1 MPNIL
6 ADAEAYV
13 KAFFNEKISPKYVFH
28 DYTHTAQVVDA
39 ARVLAESYSLS
50 EKDQQLLQLA
60 AWFHDTGY
68 TEGTEDHET
77 RSASFAQAYLQEK
90 VSENDLER
98 VVECIYATRMPQTP
112 ETLQEQILCDA
123 DLSHL
128 GMKNYWDRTG
138 KIREEFAK
146 ARNIIMNEQDWID
159 FEINFMVNH
168 EYHTKAGRELF
179 DTRKAK
185 HIEQL
190 LKQRRRLNPDAPP
203 TEYELM
209 INTQGESSESLK
221 KTLSKTEKEL
231 NQARLSR
238 GVETMYR
245 TTYGTNNNL
254 SRMAD
259 SKANMMLSIN
269 TIVISIIV
277 SNLIPRLSDNHRLV
291 IPTALLLLTCLL
303 SMIFATLSTR
313 PKITEGTVTKEDI
326 KEKRANLL
334 FFGNFH
340 NMQLQDYQWG
350 INEML
355 KDPEFLYN
363 TMSKDL
369 YFLGIV
375 LAKKYTYLSYCYSI
389 FMWGLIVSVISFIIA
404 FAV

>member
-1 MPNIL
+1 MSNIL
-6 ADAEAYV
+6 KEVEAHV
-13 KAFFNEKISPKYVFH
+13 KTFFHENVSAQYVFH
-28 DYTHTAQVVDA
+28 DYMHTVQVVEA
-39 ARVLAESYSLS
+39 VNALAESSNVAGTDL
-50 EKDQQLLQLA
+50 QLLQLA

-68 TEGTEDHET
+68 SKGPDDHESRST
-77 RSASFAQAYLQEK
+77 RFAHGFLKDK
-90 VSENDLER
+90 VSEADLATISG
-98 VVECIYATRMPQTP
+98 CILATRMPQSP
-112 ETLQEQILCDA
+112 EDLLQRIMCDA

-138 KIREEFAK
+138 KIREELAK

-168 EYHTKAGRELF
+168 EYHTAAARALYDE
-179 DTRKAK
+179 RKAK

-203 TEYELM
+203 TAYELKL
-209 INTQGESSESLK
+209 QELGEPSQALK

-269 TIVISIIV
+269 TIVISIMV
-277 SNLIPRLSDNHRLV
+277 SNLIPRLNDNHKLV

-326 KEKRANLL
+326 IEKRANLL

-340 NMQLQDYQWG
+340 NMKLQDYQWG